1 MSQEYHFK
9 WAPISSLVRF
19 DSKGVVNHFE
29 GHIELSTKE
38 RLLKNL
44 HVYCELNKLNVF
56 DIVPVSFVISI
67 REPGINAQ
75 LERFQQYFEL
85 LSVGSGEECCNLTDL
100 NNRLTVFP
108 YPS

>member
-9 WAPISSLVRF
+9 WAPISSFVRF

-56 DIVPVSFVISI
+56 EIVPVSFVISI
-67 REPGINAQ
+67 R
-75 LERFQQYFEL
+75 
-85 LSVGSGEECCNLTDL
+85 
-100 NNRLTVFP
+100 
-108 YPS
+108 